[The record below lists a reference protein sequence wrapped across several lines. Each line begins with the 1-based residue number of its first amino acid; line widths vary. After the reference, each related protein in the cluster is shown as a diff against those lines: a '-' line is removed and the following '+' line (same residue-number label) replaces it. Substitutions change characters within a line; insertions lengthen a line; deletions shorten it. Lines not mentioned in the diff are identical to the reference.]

1 MIDQI
6 AAGRVQMAK
15 HEDQTARYRHLLR
28 EQLNQEG
35 RKLLLRIIDEK
46 DLRAERVAYQ
56 NYRQGFRDG
65 LELAVELLWKTQ

>member
-6 AAGRVQMAK
+6 AAGRVQMAE